1 MKHKRPTRKP
11 PLSRELCNPWP
22 WPMWCK
28 TCEGGKIQCFIQH
41 DKNGVPHEVLCP
53 DCWGCG
59 TIEE

>member
-11 PLSRELCNPWP
+11 PPSVDERWP
-22 WPMWCK
+22 WPVLCK
-28 TCEGGKIQCFIQH
+28 TCEGGKRPLFVQH